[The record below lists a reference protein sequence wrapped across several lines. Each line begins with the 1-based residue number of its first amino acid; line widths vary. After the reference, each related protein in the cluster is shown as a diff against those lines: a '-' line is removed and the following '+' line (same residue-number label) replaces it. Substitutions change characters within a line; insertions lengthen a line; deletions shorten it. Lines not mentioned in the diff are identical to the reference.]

1 MPCNR
6 TDKCKITVIVDN
18 FHLRGGKFTCSR
30 QGENILSIY
39 KVTGNKWMRESTY
52 SVLFI
57 YLEDSLIL
65 LAEIKVDANV
75 LSTFFCSVIYVAKY
89 RDYNH
94 ALFHLVIYHY

>member
-1 MPCNR
+1 MV
-6 TDKCKITVIVDN
+6 TADN
-18 FHLRGGKFTCSR
+18 FHLRGGLSTCKG
-30 QGENILSIY
+30 QGKNILRIY
-39 KVTGNKWMRESTY
+39 EVIGDKWMRESTY

>member
-1 MPCNR
+1 MV
-6 TDKCKITVIVDN
+6 TVDN
-18 FHLRGGKFTCSR
+18 FHLRGGMFTCNG
-30 QGENILSIY
+30 QGKNILSICE
-39 KVTGNKWMRESTY
+39 VIGNKWMRESTY

-89 RDYNH
+89 RYYNH

>member
-1 MPCNR
+1 M
-6 TDKCKITVIVDN
+6 
-18 FHLRGGKFTCSR
+18 FTCSG
-30 QGENILSIY
+30 QGKNILSIY
-39 KVTGNKWMRESTY
+39 KIIGNKWMRENAY

>member
-1 MPCNR
+1 M
-6 TDKCKITVIVDN
+6 
-18 FHLRGGKFTCSR
+18 FTCSG
-30 QGENILSIY
+30 QGKNILSIY
-39 KVTGNKWMRESTY
+39 KIIGYKWMRENAY